1 MEAAWGSLW
10 GPRIVS
16 WEVSPVPCRAP
27 VPSAHPSLD
36 CAFPTARFN
45 SEEVCT
51 CPQASV
57 PEQFASVPWNS
68 FSRHVLAAL
77 YGFAPV
83 SVHCNKSSAVRFQ
96 VCRLAGAGAR
106 RVRGARAAQ
115 EPAARRRVP
124 WLSAGPSASG
134 AASAPRGPQR
144 VATGPPPPGSW
155 HKTEA
160 SWQQRGP
167 DTQTEARGGSSPRGQ
182 AAALSR
188 GTTHPPSGV
197 SCALGASSAPGA

>member
-10 GPRIVS
+10 GPRVVS

-27 VPSAHPSLD
+27 APSAHPSLD

-83 SVHCNKSSAVRFQ
+83 SVHCNKSSAIRFQ
-96 VCRLAGAGAR
+96 VCRLAGARGAGR
-106 RVRGARAAQ
+106 APPGAVVECRPLCVRGS
-115 EPAARRRVP
+115 
-124 WLSAGPSASG
+124 LGP
-134 AASAPRGPQR
+134 
-144 VATGPPPPGSW
+144 TGPP
-155 HKTEA
+155 
-160 SWQQRGP
+160 
-167 DTQTEARGGSSPRGQ
+167 ARSDRP
-182 AAALSR
+182 
-188 GTTHPPSGV
+188 PPSGELAQNRGQLAAERPRHTDRGTRREQPTWAGGCPL
-197 SCALGASSAPGA
+197 SGDNTSPKWCELCAGRRQRPRSLKINRGGGRDG

>member
-10 GPRIVS
+10 GPRVVS

-96 VCRLAGAGAR
+96 VCRLAGARGAQGARGARSTGAR
-106 RVRGARAAQ
+106 RPPPGAVVECRPLCVRGSLGPTGPPARSD
-115 EPAARRRVP
+115 R
-124 WLSAGPSASG
+124 
-134 AASAPRGPQR
+134 
-144 VATGPPPPGSW
+144 PPPPGSW

>member
-10 GPRIVS
+10 GPRVVS

-96 VCRLAGAGAR
+96 VCRLAGARGAGR
-106 RVRGARAAQ
+106 APPGAVVECRPLCVRGS
-115 EPAARRRVP
+115 
-124 WLSAGPSASG
+124 LGP
-134 AASAPRGPQR
+134 
-144 VATGPPPPGSW
+144 TGPPARSDRPPPLRGAGTKQRPAGSR
-155 HKTEA
+155 EA
-160 SWQQRGP
+160 QTHRQRHAEGAAHVGRQLP
-167 DTQTEARGGSSPRGQ
+167 SLGGQHIPQ
-182 AAALSR
+182 
-188 GTTHPPSGV
+188 V
-197 SCALGASSAPGA
+197 V